1 MAKVELTAGRIAA
14 LRCPPDKHQVF
25 LWDDSAPGLGVRI
38 TPRGKAAYVFQGRY
52 AGKTLRLVIG
62 GIDAWT
68 IKLARAKA
76 KEYQRDIDQNLNP
89 IDRLKPAKP
98 HITRARDLLT
108 LGELW
113 AIYLDERKPHWRPA
127 TLTQHEAAAQSAEMM
142 NKRGTQPLKAGV
154 LADLMPMLVKDLS
167 ADVVEAI
174 AAREAATRA
183 SRVRL
188 ALGLLH
194 GCLAWAA
201 SHPTYK
207 GIVDPETIISRRARE
222 TAGHATARSDCLQRE
237 QLRPWFAAVRR
248 LPNLAI
254 SSYLQ
259 ILLLLGCRREEL
271 AALKWSDVDFQWR
284 TIKLADKVE
293 SFRMVPLTPY
303 VESLLNS
310 LPRRGTRVFHSDSA
324 AAGYITSPDDGHNTA
339 CTAIG
344 IKLTLHGLRRSFA
357 TLAEW
362 TDVPLGVTTQIQ
374 GHAASA
380 TVEKH
385 YKKRPIDML
394 RVSHEKIEAWIL
406 EEAGVE
412 FDRDAT
418 RRPVSA

>member
-14 LRCPPDKHQVF
+14 LRCPPDKHQAF
-25 LWDDSAPGLGVRI
+25 LWDALAQGLGVRI
-38 TPRGKAAYVFQGRY
+38 TPRGKPAYVFQGRY

-68 IKLARAKA
+68 IKLARLKA

-108 LGELW
+108 VGELW
-113 AIYLDERKPHWRPA
+113 KIYLADRNSHWRPA
-127 TLTQHEAAAQSAEMM
+127 TLAQHEAAGQSGETL
-142 NKRGTQPLKAGV
+142 NKRGTQLLKAGV
-154 LADLMPMLVKDLS
+154 LAPLMPMLVKDLS
-167 ADVVEAI
+167 ADVIEAL
-174 AAREAATRA
+174 AARESATRA
-183 SRVRL
+183 SRVRV
-188 ALGLLH
+188 ALTLFH
-194 GCLAWAA
+194 AFLAWAA
-201 SHPTYK
+201 THPTYK
-207 GIVDPETIISRRARE
+207 GIVDPEAIITRRARE

-259 ILLLLGCRREEL
+259 ILLLLGARREEL

-284 TIKLADKVE
+284 TIKLADKVQ
-293 SFRMVPLTPY
+293 SFRTVPLTPY
-303 VESLLNS
+303 IEYLLNS
-310 LPRRGTRVFHSDSA
+310 LPRRGTFVFHSDSA
-324 AAGYITSPDDGHNTA
+324 AAGYISAPDESHAVA
-339 CTAIG
+339 CQAAG
-344 IKLTLHGLRRSFA
+344 ITLTLHGLRRSFA

-362 TDVPLGVTTQIQ
+362 TDAPLGATAQIQ

-380 TVEKH
+380 IVEKH

-394 RVSHEKIEAWIL
+394 RQSHEKIETWIL

-418 RRPVSA
+418 RRPVAA